1 MDITKFFNHS
11 HSDLYPNKVCVYLHL
26 NNCAFIFVDII
37 LEVGLTAQM
46 ACLFLI
52 LIDVA
57 WLLSGKTE
65 QFLFFS
71 FVPWGHPLPA
81 SSPTTCYCPFL
92 RCGYFMTVKW
102 YLNLISFPQL
112 SVSSPTIP
120 WPQGLLLRH
129 LFSHISCSGFPGGS
143 VVKDLPEMQEM
154 LVQFPGWEDPLE
166 KGTAIHSSI
175 VAWRIY
181 G

>member
-1 MDITKFFNHS
+1 MDISKFFNHS
-11 HSDLYPNKVCVYLHL
+11 HSDLYLNKVCVYLHL
-26 NNCAFIFVDII
+26 NNYAFILIDII

-65 QFLFFS
+65 QFHFFF

-81 SSPTTCYCPFL
+81 SSPTMCYCPFL
-92 RCGYFMTVKW
+92 RCGYFMTVKR

-112 SVSSPTIP
+112 SVSANIYIY
-120 WPQGLLLRH
+120 L
-129 LFSHISCSGFPGGS
+129 
-143 VVKDLPEMQEM
+143 DLKVCFWGICFLTSLAQAS
-154 LVQFPGWEDPLE
+154 LVAQW
-166 KGTAIHSSI
+166 
-175 VAWRIY
+175 
-181 G
+181 